1 MSLEG
6 GQFSRS
12 NFWAI
17 LQKSLEFLYNSM
29 ILVFAK
35 CVLLSCDWS
44 IIKKPYQALLE
55 SWGYIKFK

>member
-1 MSLEG
+1 
-6 GQFSRS
+6 
-12 NFWAI
+12 
-17 LQKSLEFLYNSM
+17 M